1 MYKMTIV
8 TGYWLKG
15 GYSLNKY
22 IGCFATSIAGHD
34 HNNIYVIIDADD
46 EYVYLVDGKI
56 RKVNNPKKKKL
67 KHVQLIKR
75 TDDTITGR
83 INNNVALSNEDI
95 KYAIK
100 NIQ

>member
-1 MYKMTIV
+1 MV
-8 TGYWLKG
+8 TVTEYWIQG
-15 GYSLNKY
+15 GSGLNKY
-22 IGCFATSIAGHD
+22 IGCFATSLAGHD
-34 HNNIYVIIDADD
+34 HNNVYIIVDADD
-46 EYVYLVDGKI
+46 EYVYLADGKLK
-56 RKVNNPKKKKL
+56 KVDNPKKKKL

>member
-1 MYKMTIV
+1 M
-8 TGYWLKG
+8 
-15 GYSLNKY
+15 NKY

-83 INNNVALSNEDI
+83 INNKEGLSNEDI

>member
-1 MYKMTIV
+1 M
-8 TGYWLKG
+8 
-15 GYSLNKY
+15 NKY

-46 EYVYLVDGKI
+46 EYVYLVGGKRI
-56 RKVNNPKKKKL
+56 HVVHTKQKKL

>member
-1 MYKMTIV
+1 M
-8 TGYWLKG
+8 
-15 GYSLNKY
+15 NKY

-75 TDDTITGR
+75 TDDTIAGM

>member
-1 MYKMTIV
+1 M
-8 TGYWLKG
+8 
-15 GYSLNKY
+15 NKY

-56 RKVNNPKKKKL
+56 RKVNNQKKKKL

-75 TDDTITGR
+75 TDDTIAGR

>member
-1 MYKMTIV
+1 M
-8 TGYWLKG
+8 
-15 GYSLNKY
+15 NKY

-67 KHVQLIKR
+67 KHVKLIKR
-75 TDDTITGR
+75 TDDTIACR

>member
-1 MYKMTIV
+1 M
-8 TGYWLKG
+8 
-15 GYSLNKY
+15 NKY

-46 EYVYLVDGKI
+46 QYVYLVDGKI

-75 TDDTITGR
+75 TDDTIAGR

>member
-1 MYKMTIV
+1 M
-8 TGYWLKG
+8 
-15 GYSLNKY
+15 NKY
-22 IGCFATSIAGHD
+22 IGCFATSIAEHD
-34 HNNIYVIIDADD
+34 HNKIYVIIDADD

>member
-1 MYKMTIV
+1 M
-8 TGYWLKG
+8 
-15 GYSLNKY
+15 NKY

-56 RKVNNPKKKKL
+56 RKGNNPKKKKL

-75 TDDTITGR
+75 TDDTIRGK
-83 INNNVALSNEDI
+83 NYLKEGLSNEDI

>member
-1 MYKMTIV
+1 M
-8 TGYWLKG
+8 
-15 GYSLNKY
+15 NKY

-34 HNNIYVIIDADD
+34 HNNIYVIIDSDD

-75 TDDTITGR
+75 TDDTIAGR

>member
-1 MYKMTIV
+1 MIRP
-8 TGYWLKG
+8 
-15 GYSLNKY
+15 
-22 IGCFATSIAGHD
+22 
-34 HNNIYVIIDADD
+34 
-46 EYVYLVDGKI
+46 KI
-56 RKVNNPKKKKL
+56 WKPKKKKL

>member
-1 MYKMTIV
+1 M
-8 TGYWLKG
+8 
-15 GYSLNKY
+15 NKY

-75 TDDTITGR
+75 PDDTIACR

>member
-1 MYKMTIV
+1 M
-8 TGYWLKG
+8 
-15 GYSLNKY
+15 NKY

-46 EYVYLVDGKI
+46 KYVYLVDGKI

-75 TDDTITGR
+75 TDDTIAGR

>member
-1 MYKMTIV
+1 M
-8 TGYWLKG
+8 
-15 GYSLNKY
+15 NKY

-75 TDDTITGR
+75 TDDTRTGR

>member
-1 MYKMTIV
+1 M
-8 TGYWLKG
+8 
-15 GYSLNKY
+15 NKY

-34 HNNIYVIIDADD
+34 HNNTYVIIDADD

>member
-1 MYKMTIV
+1 M
-8 TGYWLKG
+8 
-15 GYSLNKY
+15 NKY

-34 HNNIYVIIDADD
+34 HNNIYVIIAADD

-75 TDDTITGR
+75 TDDTIAGR

>member
-1 MYKMTIV
+1 M
-8 TGYWLKG
+8 
-15 GYSLNKY
+15 NKY

-67 KHVQLIKR
+67 KHVRLIKR

>member
-1 MYKMTIV
+1 M
-8 TGYWLKG
+8 
-15 GYSLNKY
+15 NKY
-22 IGCFATSIAGHD
+22 IVCFATSIAGHD

>member
-1 MYKMTIV
+1 M
-8 TGYWLKG
+8 
-15 GYSLNKY
+15 NKY

-46 EYVYLVDGKI
+46 EYVYLVYGKI

-75 TDDTITGR
+75 TDDTIAGR

>member
-1 MYKMTIV
+1 M
-8 TGYWLKG
+8 
-15 GYSLNKY
+15 NKY

-75 TDDTITGR
+75 TDDTIAGS

>member
-8 TGYWLKG
+8 TGYWLYG

>member
-1 MYKMTIV
+1 M
-8 TGYWLKG
+8 
-15 GYSLNKY
+15 NKY

-34 HNNIYVIIDADD
+34 HNNIYVTIDADD

>member
-1 MYKMTIV
+1 
-8 TGYWLKG
+8 
-15 GYSLNKY
+15 LNKY

-75 TDDTITGR
+75 TDNTIAGR

>member
-1 MYKMTIV
+1 M
-8 TGYWLKG
+8 
-15 GYSLNKY
+15 NKY

-67 KHVQLIKR
+67 KHFQLIII
-75 TDDTITGR
+75 TDDTISGS

>member
-1 MYKMTIV
+1 M
-8 TGYWLKG
+8 
-15 GYSLNKY
+15 NKY

-95 KYAIK
+95 KNAIK

>member
-1 MYKMTIV
+1 M
-8 TGYWLKG
+8 
-15 GYSLNKY
+15 NKY
-22 IGCFATSIAGHD
+22 IGCFATSIAGND

>member
-1 MYKMTIV
+1 M
-8 TGYWLKG
+8 
-15 GYSLNKY
+15 NKY

-75 TDDTITGR
+75 TDDTIAGR